1 MCVCVCVGRT
11 KLGGGDTAQVEHEE
25 GEVLEEEG
33 EDVNEGTWKGR
44 KRFADDDASAEGR
57 GEEPE
62 RVSHTSSP
70 TIMAVTDAN
79 GQKVYPCR

>member
-1 MCVCVCVGRT
+1 MQEGRGAQR
-11 KLGGGDTAQVEHEE
+11 LRALGRGRAAQRGGGRERRESGEE
-25 GEVLEEEG
+25 
-33 EDVNEGTWKGR
+33 
-44 KRFADDDASAEGR
+44 AEGG

-79 GQKVYPCR
+79 GQKSYPCR

>member
-1 MCVCVCVGRT
+1 MVIHCKRPFTASSLLLNLHTKGRS
-11 KLGGGDTAQVEHEE
+11 KGGDY
-25 GEVLEEEG
+25 
-33 EDVNEGTWKGR
+33 
-44 KRFADDDASAEGR
+44 ASAEGR

-79 GQKVYPCR
+79 GQKSYPCR